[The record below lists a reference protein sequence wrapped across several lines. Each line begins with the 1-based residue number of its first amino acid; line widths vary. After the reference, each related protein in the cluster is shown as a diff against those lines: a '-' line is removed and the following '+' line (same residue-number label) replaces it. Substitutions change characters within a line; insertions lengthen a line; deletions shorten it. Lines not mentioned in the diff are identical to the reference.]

1 MPNGIVII
9 DKPQGWTSMDVCAK
23 LRGILHEKRV
33 GHAGTLDPMAT
44 GVLPVFVG
52 RATRAVEFFEHAEKT
67 YETVLRLGITTDTE
81 DMTGTVLTEENVS
94 FTEEQLQ
101 ETLAAFRGEILQVP
115 PMYSAV
121 SVDGQRLYDLA
132 RRGIEV
138 ERQARKVEIKSLSLC
153 KELSNE
159 KENVYTIDVVCS
171 KGTYIRSLIDD
182 LGKKLG
188 TGAVMTALERT
199 LAMGFTLDDCV
210 TLGEMQERRNSG
222 KGFED
227 VLINIEKMFSSFES
241 VYVSPA
247 QAKRF
252 QNGGALDINR
262 IKKKLENKVYTVYSG
277 DIGFLGLGK
286 CDTQKGE
293 LSVERLL
300 VKRD

>member
-1 MPNGIVII
+1 MTGIICI
-9 DKPQGWTSMDVCAK
+9 NKDKDITSFGVVAK
-23 LRGILHEKRV
+23 IRGITREKKA
-33 GHAGTLDPMAT
+33 GHTGTLDPMAT
-44 GVLPVFVG
+44 GVLPIMLG
-52 RATRAVEFFEHAEKT
+52 GATRFLNYLPDSDKGYRAEFM
-67 YETVLRLGITTDTE
+67 LGKTTDTL
-81 DMTGTVLTEENVS
+81 DITGNVTGEYKVNVS
-94 FTEEQLQ
+94 
-101 ETLAAFRGEILQVP
+101 LADVEAALDDFKGKIEQVP

-159 KENVYTIDVVCS
+159 ENVYTIDVVCS

>member
-1 MPNGIVII
+1 M
-9 DKPQGWTSMDVCAK
+9 
-23 LRGILHEKRV
+23 
-33 GHAGTLDPMAT
+33 
-44 GVLPVFVG
+44 
-52 RATRAVEFFEHAEKT
+52 FE
-67 YETVLRLGITTDTE
+67 R
-81 DMTGTVLTEENVS
+81 
-94 FTEEQLQ
+94 
-101 ETLAAFRGEILQVP
+101 
-115 PMYSAV
+115 
-121 SVDGQRLYDLA
+121 
-132 RRGIEV
+132 
-138 ERQARKVEIKSLSLC
+138 
-153 KELSNE
+153 
-159 KENVYTIDVVCS
+159 
-171 KGTYIRSLIDD
+171 YIRSLIDD

>member
-1 MPNGIVII
+1 MTGIICI
-9 DKPQGWTSMDVCAK
+9 NKDKDITSFGVVAK
-23 LRGILHEKRV
+23 IRGITREKKA
-33 GHAGTLDPMAT
+33 GHTGTLDPMAT
-44 GVLPVFVG
+44 GVLPIMLG
-52 RATRAVEFFEHAEKT
+52 GATRFLNYLPDSDKGYRAEFM
-67 YETVLRLGITTDTE
+67 LGKTTDTL
-81 DMTGTVLTEENVS
+81 DITGNVTGEYEVNVS
-94 FTEEQLQ
+94 
-101 ETLAAFRGEILQVP
+101 LADVEAALDDFKGEIEQVP

-121 SVDGQRLYDLA
+121 SV
-132 RRGIEV
+132 
-138 ERQARKVEIKSLSLC
+138 
-153 KELSNE
+153 
-159 KENVYTIDVVCS
+159 DVVCS

-199 LAMGFTLDDCV
+199 LAMGFTLDDCA

-286 CDTQKGE
+286 CDMQKGE

>member
-1 MPNGIVII
+1 MTGIICI
-9 DKPQGWTSMDVCAK
+9 NKDKDITSFGVVAK
-23 LRGILHEKRV
+23 IRGITREKKA
-33 GHAGTLDPMAT
+33 GHTGTLDPMAT
-44 GVLPVFVG
+44 GVLPIMLG
-52 RATRAVEFFEHAEKT
+52 GATRFLNYLPDSDKGYRAEFM
-67 YETVLRLGITTDTE
+67 LGKTTDTL
-81 DMTGTVLTEENVS
+81 DITGNVTGEYEVNVS
-94 FTEEQLQ
+94 
-101 ETLAAFRGEILQVP
+101 LADVEAALDDFKGEIEQVP

-199 LAMGFTLDDCV
+199 LAMGFTLDDCA
-210 TLGEMQERRNSG
+210 TLSEMQERRNSG

-262 IKKKLENKVYTVYSG
+262 IKKKLANKVYTVYSG